1 MTEQMPSFLNP
12 QSNGTETIRYDRLYY
27 KVQPKPHFAI
37 KKSDSDMTEEV
48 NFKQL
53 ALDLSNMN
61 IGYVKWLGTTPTKI
75 MNSALDSMPPK
86 PQGDGWNTVYELK
99 VYSVN
104 NMENIMFF
112 DVTNWGGQRGIQS
125 AFRDYLE
132 YCKSKNITQQV
143 SKNYLPI
150 FTYTGTQELKNKE
163 GKVTSAE
170 PIFKLDKVIDNPNS
184 NGSNGSSQSQPIMID
199 DVSEIKEKVQE
210 QQNSSIDALK
220 NVRQL

>member
-12 QSNGTETIRYDRLYY
+12 QSNGTESIRYDRLYY

-75 MNSALDSMPPK
+75 MQSALDSMPPK

-104 NMENIMFF
+104 NMENIM
-112 DVTNWGGQRGIQS
+112 
-125 AFRDYLE
+125 
-132 YCKSKNITQQV
+132 
-143 SKNYLPI
+143 
-150 FTYTGTQELKNKE
+150 EL
-163 GKVTSAE
+163 
-170 PIFKLDKVIDNPNS
+170 
-184 NGSNGSSQSQPIMID
+184 
-199 DVSEIKEKVQE
+199 SEIINQKVY
-210 QQNSSIDALK
+210 NLFITNLFGMNWVDLK
-220 NVRQL
+220 S